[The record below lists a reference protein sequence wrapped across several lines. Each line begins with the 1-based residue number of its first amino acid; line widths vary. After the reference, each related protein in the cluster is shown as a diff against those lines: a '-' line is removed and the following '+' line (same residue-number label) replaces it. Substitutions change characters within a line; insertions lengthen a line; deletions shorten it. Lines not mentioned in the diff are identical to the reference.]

1 MALALRKVWSRLSH
15 MSWDE
20 VHTRVRQEVDKR
32 LDFAIHRAGFPP
44 RMGRLRT
51 SIGKQGRFFFSA
63 EELAERTSL
72 LQRYLPLDVRAI
84 VDEADEICDHRF
96 RLLGYTGLDFGT
108 GDGNEIDWHLDS
120 VHGKRTPLL
129 PWYKINFLDFN
140 VAGDHKIIWELNRH
154 QHLVVLAKAWR
165 LTRQDRYVEEAI
177 GQWHSWQRANPYPLG
192 VNWASSLEVA
202 FRSLSWLW
210 LEHLLVDCPIL
221 TTNFSNHLQSAFA
234 LNGHHIERYLST
246 YFSPNTHLLGEAV
259 ALFFLGTLCPQ
270 LSTAKR
276 WKQLGSRIIEE
287 EAHKQVRPD
296 GVYFEQSVYYH
307 VYALDFFLHARLLAA
322 RNGMEAPPCF
332 DEVILKMLAVV
343 QALTQVGPPD
353 GFGDDDGGRLFNPR
367 RNRAE
372 HMADPLAVGAA
383 FFPDKELQ
391 FKGTCTEEAIWL
403 FGCDA
408 LRYEGSPNN
417 AGSQPKSQCF
427 PDGGL
432 YILASDHSLPQQM
445 VIDAGPQGTARSGHG
460 HADALS
466 AKLSLGNRQWLVDS
480 GTFAYVTDGGE
491 RRAFRGTRQHN
502 TLTVDGLDQ
511 AVPEG
516 SFAWSS
522 LPTTQVEWWIPGATF
537 AFFAASH
544 SGYERLAEPVRHRRC
559 VFHLSGG
566 FWLVRDV
573 VEGKGT
579 HLLES
584 SWHFASDLEV
594 SSGEN
599 GFVAS
604 PSTGSRPSSGGVKF
618 LRLLPIPDPRWKC
631 DMLSEYVSPAYGRKV
646 PAPVLRCSA
655 RAAAP
660 IDHAM
665 LLIPSSGGNE
675 TAGKFSSAAAHNG
688 SASSPAVYAYEVSE
702 TLHHMVFGPATEPW
716 TFGPWKSD
724 CRFLY
729 FCVENRKVT
738 HLVCCQGRF
747 VSLYGRQLFS
757 RDAPLQY
764 LEWWNRKA
772 EARAF
777 SSDAAVARSLSEAA
791 FEVINPGT
799 RWRAPEA

>member
-1 MALALRKVWSRLSH
+1 

-20 VHTRVRQEVDKR
+20 LHTRVRQEAGKR

-44 RMGRLRT
+44 RVEPSRT
-51 SIGKQGRFFFSA
+51 SIGRRGKFFFSA
-63 EELAERTSL
+63 DELAERTSL
-72 LQRYLPLDVRAI
+72 LQQHLPLEARAI

-96 RLLGYTGLDFGT
+96 RLLGYTGLDFGN
-108 GDGNEIDWHLDS
+108 GKGNEIDWHLDP

-165 LTRQDRYVEEAI
+165 LTRQDRYLEEAI
-177 GQWHSWQRANPYPLG
+177 RQWHSWQRANPYPLG

-210 LEHLLVDCPIL
+210 LEHLLADCPIL
-221 TTNFSNHLQSAFA
+221 TTDFANHLQSAFA

-246 YFSPNTHLLGEAV
+246 YFSPNTHLLGEAL
-259 ALFFLGTLCPQ
+259 ALFFLGTLYPE
-270 LSTAKR
+270 LSPAKR
-276 WKQLGSRIIEE
+276 WKQIGWRIIRE

-296 GVYFEQSVYYH
+296 GVYFEQSLYYH
-307 VYALDFFLHARLLAA
+307 VYALDFFLHARLLAV
-322 RNGMEAPPCF
+322 RNGMEIPPDF
-332 DEVILKMLAVV
+332 DVVVLKMLAVV

-372 HMADPLAVGAA
+372 HMADPMAVGAVS
-383 FFPDKELQ
+383 FHDLGLQ
-391 FKGTCTEEAIWL
+391 PKATCTEEAIWL
-403 FGCDA
+403 FGGGT
-408 LRYEGSPNN
+408 LQFEGNPNN
-417 AGSQPKSQCF
+417 AASQPKSQFF

-432 YILASDHSLPQQM
+432 YILASDHPLPPQM

-466 AKLSLGNRQWLVDS
+466 AKLSFGNRQWLVDS
-480 GTFAYVTDGGE
+480 GTFAYVTEGGE
-491 RRAFRGTRQHN
+491 RQAFRGTGAHN

-516 SFAWSS
+516 PFAWSS
-522 LPTTQVEWWIPGATF
+522 LPLTQAEWWIPGATF

-544 SGYERLAEPVRHRRC
+544 SGYERLAEPVRHRRF
-559 VFHLSGG
+559 VFHLAGA

-573 VEGKGT
+573 VEGRGT

-584 SWHFASDLEV
+584 SWHLASDLQV

-604 PSTGSRPSSGGVKF
+604 PSNRSRSGSGGANF
-618 LRLLPIPDPRWKC
+618 LRLLPVPDPGWKC
-631 DMLSEYVSPAYGRKV
+631 DLLSEYISPAYGVKV

-655 RAAAP
+655 QVAAP

-665 LLIPSSGGNE
+665 LLIPSFGGNE
-675 TAGKFSSAAAHNG
+675 ITGKFSRPAGHCRNAG
-688 SASSPAVYAYEVSE
+688 DPAVYAYDVSQ
-702 TLHHMVFGPATEPW
+702 TSHVMVFGPGPW
-716 TFGPWKSD
+716 TFGPWNSD
-724 CRFLY
+724 CKFLY

-738 HLVCCQGRF
+738 HVVCCQGRF
-747 VSLYGRQLFS
+747 AHLNGRPLFS
-757 RDAPLQY
+757 QEAPLQY
-764 LEWWNRKA
+764 LEWWNREA
-772 EARAF
+772 GARAF
-777 SSDAAVARSLSEAA
+777 SSDAAVARSLSARV
-791 FEVINPGT
+791 FEVNNLG
-799 RWRAPEA
+799 